1 MRYYALTLKTNN
13 DQIKETQKV
22 RIKDYGYYSVIAGMN
37 NYVFDCIRNGVNFF
51 AYREEENRLLAAF
64 SYNEQ
69 SISYDAAL
77 SELSEQLNSCFE
89 YKGMSSEPYEI
100 TTYDYIDAMKECRR
114 HQYTERWST
123 AIDNAK
129 LWLYEHIRND
139 MKSIPYE
146 YKEIIISDEK
156 GDIQDIYDESL
167 KNELINIREHSVKEA
182 DNGVMA
188 HYFVSA
194 GSYNAAEDMIN
205 ALALELYN
213 AGRITTKRISIVSD
227 MVPNLYSRDNNFENM
242 IENSYGGIVVYY
254 LKESLGHGSSSYGMN
269 CQYISK
275 LFRRYRNKCVFVF
288 AYEKNRTGFAYKM
301 LPEIRKNAICVELK
315 EGKGDKNAAEKYLR
329 TLVKKSELSTYVS
342 SVKEF
347 MKQYKK
353 EQYSQTDVLDAFER
367 FEPWCLNRKMKGMYS
382 FDPEGKLLLDRD
394 TDEISSYDKLQNL
407 IGLNKVKEQID
418 CVLASYMVD
427 NQRRKYE
434 GKDFESG
441 ALHMI
446 FAGNPG
452 TAKTTVARLFAG
464 IAKER
469 GIIESGVFVEIGG
482 MDLNHMHPIIMR
494 NVFDE
499 AKGGVLFVDEAYAL
513 CNPTPVATF
522 IQEMENHRDEVIV
535 IMAGYN
541 ERMETFLKANEGLK
555 SRIPHWIDFPD
566 YNADELTEIFLLMTK
581 ERNFTVKDDAI
592 QEAKYIFK
600 KAGCI
605 ENFGNGRY
613 VRNLMDKAVLNQ
625 ASRLVGKY
633 NDASDIKKSALFTLI
648 KEDITAL
655 EETPDNSDKSKA
667 EKRIKEERKAGD
679 AAKELDNMIGLKSVK
694 DIIHKAVANARLN
707 KICMDKGIRREKTSM
722 HMIFTGNPGTAKTTV
737 ARLFAEI
744 MKDEKILDLG
754 KFVEVGRADLI
765 GSHVGETAPMVK
777 EKFKEAQGGVLFI
790 DEAYSLVECQKNS
803 FGDEAISTIVQEME
817 NQRDKVVVIFAGYP
831 EPMKEFLDRNPG
843 MKSRIAFQVNFDD
856 YSKEELCD
864 ITKLMLSKKNYTL
877 EKKAMKKIE
886 NILDKVIGREDF
898 GNGRFVRKMIEKAE
912 LNLAERLMSLP
923 EEEIS
928 EKLVTTLEVCD
939 IPGYDDLNL
948 SENDRK
954 SVPFGFA
961 C

>member
-1 MRYYALTLKTNN
+1 MRYYAMTLKTNN
-13 DQIKETQKV
+13 ELIDKTQKV
-22 RIKDYGYYSVIAGMN
+22 RLKDYDFDSAIAAMN
-37 NYVFDCIRNGVNFF
+37 NYVFHCIRNDVNFF
-51 AYREEENRLLAAF
+51 AYREENNTVLSVF

-69 SISYDAAL
+69 VISYDTAI
-77 SELSEQLNSCFE
+77 SELSENLNNCFE
-89 YKGMSSEPYEI
+89 YKGMSSDPYEI
-100 TTYDYIDAMKECRR
+100 TMNEYIDAFMECKRR
-114 HQYTERWST
+114 AYNIHNTNAVYN
-123 AIDNAK
+123 NAK
-129 LWLYEHIRND
+129 LGWLYDFHLRND
-139 MKSIPYE
+139 NRFPGPFE
-146 YKEIIISDEK
+146 YKELIISDGK
-156 GDIQDIYDESL
+156 ADIQDIYDESL
-167 KNELINIREHSVKEA
+167 KNELINIREHSVEE
-182 DNGVMA
+182 DYSGVMA

-194 GSYNAAEDMIN
+194 GSYNAAEDMIC

-213 AGRITTKRISIVSD
+213 AGRITTKRINIVSD
-227 MVPNLYSRDNNFENM
+227 MVPNLYSRGNNFENI
-242 IENSYGGIVVYY
+242 IENSYGGMVVYY
-254 LKESLGHGSSSYGMN
+254 LKEKMGHGSSAYEMN

-275 LFRRYRNKCVFVF
+275 LFRQYRNKCVFVF
-288 AYEKNRTGFAYKM
+288 AYEKNNTGFAYKL
-301 LPEIRKNAICVELK
+301 LPGIRKKAICVELK
-315 EGKGDKNAAEKYLR
+315 EGKGDKKAAEKYLR
-329 TLVKKSELSTYVS
+329 NIVKKSELSADAA

-347 MKQYKK
+347 MKQFPKK
-353 EQYSQTDVLDAFER
+353 QYSQTDVLDAFDR
-367 FEPWCLNRKMKGMYS
+367 FDTWCLNRKMKGMYS
-382 FDPEGKLLLDRD
+382 FNQEENFLLDRD
-394 TDEISSYDKLQNL
+394 VDEISSYDKLQKL
-407 IGLNKVKEQID
+407 IGLNKVKQQID
-418 CVLASYMVD
+418 CVIASNMVEM
-427 NQRRKYE
+427 QRRKYE
-434 GKDFESG
+434 GNDYESG

-469 GIIESGVFVEIGG
+469 GIIKSGVFVEVGG
-482 MDLNHMHPIIMR
+482 MDLNLMHPIFMR
-494 NVFDE
+494 DKFDE
-499 AKGGVLFVDEAYAL
+499 AKGGVLFVDEAYSL
-513 CNPTPVATF
+513 DFPSSVATF

-541 ERMETFLKANEGLK
+541 KRMEAFLKGNEGLK

-566 YNADELTEIFLLMTK
+566 YNADELTEIFLLMAK
-581 ERNFTVKDDAI
+581 ERNFTVKDEAL

-613 VRNLMDKAVLNQ
+613 VRNLMDQAILNQ
-625 ASRLVGKY
+625 ASRLMLKY
-633 NDASDIKKSALFTLI
+633 NDVSDIKKTALFTLI

-655 EETPDNSDKSKA
+655 DEKPNSSDKSTA
-667 EKRIKEERKAGD
+667 EERKAGD

-707 KICMDKGIRREKTSM
+707 KICMDKGIKREKTSM
-722 HMIFTGNPGTAKTTV
+722 HMVFSGNPGTAKTTV

-790 DEAYSLVECQKNS
+790 DEAYSLVDYHKNS
-803 FGDEAISTIVQEME
+803 FGDEAINTIVQEME

-864 ITKLMLSKKNYTL
+864 ITKLMLSKKSYTL
-877 EKKAMKKIE
+877 AKEAVAKIE
-886 NILDKVIGREDF
+886 DILDKVIGRDDF

-912 LNLAERLMSLP
+912 LNLAERLSSLT
-923 EEEIS
+923 EEEIT
-928 EKLVTTLEVCD
+928 EEMVTTLEEGD
-939 IPGYDDLNL
+939 IPGYDELDL
-948 SENDRK
+948 SENDK
-954 SVPFGFA
+954 KTFQFGFT